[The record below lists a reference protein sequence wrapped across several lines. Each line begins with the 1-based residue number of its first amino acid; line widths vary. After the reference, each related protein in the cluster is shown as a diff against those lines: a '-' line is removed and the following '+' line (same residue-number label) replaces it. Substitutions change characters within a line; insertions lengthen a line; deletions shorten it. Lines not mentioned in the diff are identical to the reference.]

1 MKTDDIEQIKIKHS
15 AYLLVYI
22 RREDAESLFQPI
34 NDESIPNH
42 LKHFNDLIKIQFA
55 HEYILKKNS
64 INRINGFF
72 PPNSISKYNDRFYH
86 ELSFVEML
94 DKKMATYDLF
104 ERISNKLNLDP
115 TQIRLWQ
122 CDINDLPKNALV
134 NAAEIIL
141 NDYFED
147 KTDAKIVIQ
156 IINEDDQIIEF
167 ENYPKTKSNGK
178 KTKFNSKKTK
188 SNGKKTK
195 FDDQKTLFDEQ
206 DTRFDNPKIITV
218 FIKFFFTKNLLR
230 KQILAT
236 SGNSDDS
243 NELNKQLQVPLQYLG
258 SVFVKIDDDV
268 ESLVPFINRKI
279 GLNDDLELDA
289 FRFKP
294 NGNVKKLSLDKSFE
308 LNSVID
314 GSILV
319 FQVSSESVENIPKN
333 SLEFDFEFEFDD
345 EKNQLFKYDD
355 ISISIHD
362 SLRSIESYVMSDYGR
377 CTNKIKV
384 MEKQIE
390 KPKTKL

>member
-55 HEYILKKNS
+55 HKYILKKNS
-64 INRINGFF
+64 ISRINGFF

-195 FDDQKTLFDEQ
+195 FDEQKTLFDEQ

-279 GLNDDLELDA
+279 GLNDDLELEA

-355 ISISIHD
+355 RSISIHD